1 MGCQTTIPMT
11 EFDII
16 TTDDTTQMMKAI
28 IPYIGFPLQKS
39 MAIMIRLKELQ
50 DTIRC
55 YNSSQCMFLNK
66 ASGNSNDMFEAL
78 CRYCPPDIAAN
89 INTIRQMSQFSDI
102 MKMYNDLEQSV
113 SNVMNDAASQDTN
126 ESQAQGTNESQDN
139 TKDNTDNTGNTWNM
153 NNINNMNDM
162 EQNPQLK
169 NIMNMMND
177 TDSLMDDSQ
186 RSLYNEYLEQLD
198 DIIAKSEQAED

>member
-1 MGCQTTIPMT
+1 MGCQTTMPMT

-28 IPYIGFPLQKS
+28 IPYIDFPLQKN
-39 MAIMIRLKELQ
+39 MAIMIRIKELQ

-55 YNSSQCMFLNK
+55 YSSSQCIFLNK
-66 ASGNSNDMFEAL
+66 ASCGSNDMMDAL
-78 CRYCPPDIAAN
+78 CKYGPPDIASG

-102 MKMYNDLEQSV
+102 MKMS
-113 SNVMNDAASQDTN
+113 
-126 ESQAQGTNESQDN
+126 
-139 TKDNTDNTGNTWNM
+139 
-153 NNINNMNDM
+153 NDM
-162 EQNPQLK
+162 EQNPQMK

>member
-1 MGCQTTIPMT
+1 MGCQTAIPMT

-28 IPYIGFPLQKS
+28 IPYIDFPLQKN
-39 MAIMIRLKELQ
+39 MAIMIRIKELQ

-55 YNSSQCMFLNK
+55 YNSSQCIFLNK
-66 ASGNSNDMFEAL
+66 ASDGSNDMMDVL
-78 CRYCPPDIAAN
+78 CKYCPPDIASG

-113 SNVMNDAASQDTN
+113 GNVMNNSEAQDTPASHN
-126 ESQAQGTNESQDN
+126 TTND
-139 TKDNTDNTGNTWNM
+139 
-153 NNINNMNDM
+153 NMNDM